1 MLPLFLTLV
10 DEKGVEPNLFTFYC
24 LLKIIQRYLVDIL
37 SAVEQKKNTN
47 KQNFSCWCERIQRAI
62 TINQFFLLLISVIV
76 LCAGLTSIMF
86 YVDIDQLTRILLLCG
101 TPSQETLNKITSEEV
116 RYWQGDPLEWPW
128 SYCKNIGRDFY
139 TIFCMNLHVLAKW
152 DLFIKDLRHFNQN
165 SLCTQ
170 LKTAIL
176 VACEL
181 QRPQLD
187 L

>member
-1 MLPLFLTLV
+1 MEGGISRKLHKECIAQTLALKV
-10 DEKGVEPNLFTFYC
+10 SHQLILKIVYIVYNPQKNIEYRIFFGNIVLLRSQGQRKI
-24 LLKIIQRYLVDIL
+24 LLKFLFNSFYYGCYDKNAGKQTILYPSKQRN
-37 SAVEQKKNTN
+37 SH
-47 KQNFSCWCERIQRAI
+47 
-62 TINQFFLLLISVIV
+62 FFQ
-76 LCAGLTSIMF
+76 T
-86 YVDIDQLTRILLLCG
+86 Q
-101 TPSQETLNKITSEEV
+101 
-116 RYWQGDPLEWPW
+116 
-128 SYCKNIGRDFY
+128 RDFY

>member
-1 MLPLFLTLV
+1 MLKNNFKMKIVPAVTINKVKVSHQLILKIVYIVYNPQKNIEYRIFFGNIVLLRSQGQR
-10 DEKGVEPNLFTFYC
+10 KI
-24 LLKIIQRYLVDIL
+24 LLKFLFNSFYYGCYDKNAGKQTILYPSKQRN
-37 SAVEQKKNTN
+37 SH
-47 KQNFSCWCERIQRAI
+47 
-62 TINQFFLLLISVIV
+62 FFQ
-76 LCAGLTSIMF
+76 T
-86 YVDIDQLTRILLLCG
+86 Q
-101 TPSQETLNKITSEEV
+101 
-116 RYWQGDPLEWPW
+116 
-128 SYCKNIGRDFY
+128 RDFY

>member
-1 MLPLFLTLV
+1 MV
-10 DEKGVEPNLFTFYC
+10 VMIKMRE
-24 LLKIIQRYLVDIL
+24 
-37 SAVEQKKNTN
+37 N
-47 KQNFSCWCERIQRAI
+47 KQFCTPLNREIVI
-62 TINQFFLLLISVIV
+62 FLQ
-76 LCAGLTSIMF
+76 T
-86 YVDIDQLTRILLLCG
+86 Q
-101 TPSQETLNKITSEEV
+101 
-116 RYWQGDPLEWPW
+116 
-128 SYCKNIGRDFY
+128 RDFY